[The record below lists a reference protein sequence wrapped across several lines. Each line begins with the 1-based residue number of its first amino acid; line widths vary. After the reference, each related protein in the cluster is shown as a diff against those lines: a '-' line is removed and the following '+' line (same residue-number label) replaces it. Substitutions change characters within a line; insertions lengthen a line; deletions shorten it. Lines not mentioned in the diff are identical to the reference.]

1 MDWDRVRVFLA
12 VADGQGLGRAARRLG
27 LSESTVGRQLVALE
41 RDLNCRLFER
51 LPNRVELTPVGRLLA
66 EAARRMAEGADSL
79 QRLALAAVAE
89 PGLPVRV
96 SCTTSMAWFLTGHL
110 DRLLAAAADAPLELV
125 NTRATHSLPQ
135 REAEIALRM
144 RWPPERGDLVIRRV
158 GRLAFAPYARAGPE
172 PEAVI
177 GLRADPGSRQAR
189 WLEGWAGG
197 RPMRLRLGELPL
209 RLAAIRQGVG
219 ASLLPC
225 CVGDV
230 TPGLIRLAPPPAELV
245 EDVYLLIH
253 ADLRE
258 LPQVRRVA
266 QAVTALLREHADL
279 LAGVAQAA
287 SRSSAAAG

>member
-41 RDLNCRLFER
+41 RDLNCLLFER
-51 LPNRVELTPVGRLLA
+51 LPNRVELTPVGRRLA

-144 RWPPERGDLVIRRV
+144 RRPPERGDLVIRRL
-158 GRLAFAPYARAGPE
+158 GRLGFAPYAREGPE
-172 PEAVI
+172 PAAVI
-177 GLRADPGSRQAR
+177 GLRDDPGSRQAR
-189 WLEGWAGG
+189 WLADWAGG
-197 RPMRLRLGELPL
+197 RPMPLRLGELPL
-209 RLAAIRQGVG
+209 RLAAIRRGLG

-225 CVGDV
+225 CVGDT
-230 TPGLIRLAPPPAELV
+230 TPGLVRLAPPPAELV

-266 QAVTALLREHADL
+266 QAIAALLREHADL
-279 LAGVAQAA
+279 LTGTAQAA
-287 SRSSAAAG
+287 SRSSATAG